1 MYPLCSLFGIYTCTL
16 GMEVEFNTGS
26 VVTLLL
32 QVNLLIEM
40 LVRPNLAV

>member
-1 MYPLCSLFGIYTCTL
+1 
-16 GMEVEFNTGS
+16 MEVEFNTGS
-26 VVTLLL
+26 VVTSLL